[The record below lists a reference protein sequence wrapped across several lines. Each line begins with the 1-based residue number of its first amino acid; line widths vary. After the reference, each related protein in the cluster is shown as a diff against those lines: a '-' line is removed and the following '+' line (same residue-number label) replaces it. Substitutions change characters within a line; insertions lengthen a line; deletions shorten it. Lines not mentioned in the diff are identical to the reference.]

1 MKCCY
6 CGGHTIEATT
16 TYFEQ
21 LDNMIVI
28 IKNVP
33 CHKCSQCGEVFF
45 NGAVAERLEQITEQ
59 LEKTLTEV
67 AIVNYS
73 VA

>member
-1 MKCCY
+1 MTCCY
-6 CGGHTIEATT
+6 CGGDTVEATT

-21 LDNMIVI
+21 LDNTIVI

-33 CHKCSQCGEVFF
+33 CDKCSQCGEVFF
-45 NGAVAERLEQITEQ
+45 SGTVAERLEQITEQ

>member
-1 MKCCY
+1 MTCCY
-6 CGGHTIEATT
+6 CGGDMAETTT

-21 LDNMIVI
+21 LENMIVI

-33 CHKCSQCGEVFF
+33 CHKCGQCGEVVY
-45 NGAVAERLEQITEQ
+45 NALVAERLMQITEQ
-59 LEKTLTEV
+59 LQKSLTEIAV
-67 AIVNYS
+67 VNYS